1 MKLLFC
7 DFFSQHDKESVLIE
21 QALQTFLG
29 ILKTSLQ
36 NSMAALTPPQK
47 HGWGRSWHKAC
58 EVEDPGERWAH
69 FPLPCQLV

>member
-29 ILKTSLQ
+29 HLKNQ
-36 NSMAALTPPQK
+36 LTKQ
-47 HGWGRSWHKAC
+47 HGCTNPSTETWLGA
-58 EVEDPGERWAH
+58 
-69 FPLPCQLV
+69 